1 MDAMLRLAIFVVASI
16 PIVGVSWRPLR
27 DPRSHGFYRFFA
39 FEFVLVL
46 VLLNAPRW
54 FKVPFCA
61 RLLVSWLFLLISAV
75 LPALGFYSLWMIGRP
90 KGGRSV
96 DREVVARNGELWVER
111 TTALVTVGIY
121 KHIRHP
127 LYASLLYGAVGVF
140 LKDPSVLGGVLALA
154 TSVFAFLTARVEETE
169 MLSKFG
175 ADYTAY
181 MKRTTRFVP
190 FVF

>member
-1 MDAMLRLAIFVVASI
+1 MDAMLGLAIFVVVSI
-16 PIVGVSWRPLR
+16 PIVAVSWRPLR

-46 VLLNAPRW
+46 ILLNVQWW
-54 FKVPFCA
+54 FRDPLCV
-61 RLLVSWLFLLISAV
+61 RQLVSWLFLLISFL
-75 LPALGFYSLWMIGRP
+75 LPVHGFYLLWMIGRP
-90 KGGRSV
+90 KGGI
-96 DREVVARNGELWVER
+96 ER

-121 KHIRHP
+121 KYIRHP
-127 LYASLLYGAVGVF
+127 LYASLFYGACGVF
-140 LKDPSVLGGVLALA
+140 LKDPSLLGGVLALA
-154 TSVFAFLTARVEETE
+154 TSAFAFATAKVEETE

-175 ADYTAY
+175 ADYAAY

>member
-1 MDAMLRLAIFVVASI
+1 MGVMLRFAIFVVASI

-46 VLLNAPRW
+46 VLLNVPWW
-54 FKVPFCA
+54 FRDPLCA
-61 RLLVSWLFLLISAV
+61 RQLVSWLFLLISSL
-75 LPALGFYSLWMIGRP
+75 LPVYGFYLLRTIGRP
-90 KGGRSV
+90 KDGI
-96 DREVVARNGELWVER
+96 ER
-111 TTALVTVGIY
+111 TTALVTVGVY
-121 KHIRHP
+121 KYIRHP
-127 LYASLLYGAVGVF
+127 LYASLLWGAWGVF
-140 LKDPSVLGGVLALA
+140 LKDPSLLAGILALA
-154 TSVFAFLTARVEETE
+154 TCVFAFATARAEEIE

-175 ADYTAY
+175 ADYATY